1 MTTIGYNELTEFNPN
16 DVSELSKAVS
26 GKTIVS
32 VESDRSGMDDYLI
45 FHFTDGT
52 SLYIRYDY
60 IYEYAVK

>member
-1 MTTIGYNELTEFNPN
+1 MTTIRYNELTEFHPN

-26 GKTIVS
+26 GKTIAS
-32 VESDRSGMDDYLI
+32 VESDNSGADDYLI
-45 FHFTDGT
+45 FHYADGT

>member
-1 MTTIGYNELTEFNPN
+1 MTTIRYNELTEFNPN

-26 GKTIVS
+26 GKTIAS

-45 FHFTDGT
+45 FHYADGT